1 MHIRELVAADLPAA
15 LLLNNANV
23 PAVSPSDEAGF
34 ARLLELSELALA
46 AVGDASVDGA
56 AVDDASV
63 GDASVGDE
71 TLFGYVLL
79 MRPGAD
85 YPSENYRWFQD
96 RGTDFLYVD
105 RILVSDA
112 AQNQGVGAALY
123 SSVFEAALARGA
135 AEVTC
140 EVNVDPPNPGSL
152 RFHARLGFV
161 EVGRQAT
168 KGGTIVVALLAAP
181 LETA

>member
-1 MHIRELVAADLPAA
+1 MRIRELTSADLPAA

-23 PAVSPSDEAGF
+23 PAVSPSDEVGF

-46 AVGDASVDGA
+46 AVGDASV
-56 AVDDASV
+56 
-63 GDASVGDE
+63 GDE
-71 TLFGYVLL
+71 TLLGYVLL

>member
-1 MHIRELVAADLPAA
+1 MRIRELTSADLPAA

-46 AVGDASVDGA
+46 AVGDASVG
-56 AVDDASV
+56 
-63 GDASVGDE
+63 GE
-71 TLFGYVLL
+71 TLLGYVLL

-85 YPSENYRWFQD
+85 YPSENYRWFED

-123 SSVFEAALARGA
+123 SAVFEAALARGA

-152 RFHARLGFV
+152 RFHARLGFA

>member
-1 MHIRELVAADLPAA
+1 MRIRELTSADLPAA

-46 AVGDASVDGA
+46 AVGDAAVDG
-56 AVDDASV
+56 
-63 GDASVGDE
+63 E
-71 TLFGYVLL
+71 TLLGYVLL
-79 MRPGAD
+79 IRPGAD
-85 YPSENYRWFQD
+85 YPSENYRWFED

-123 SSVFEAALARGA
+123 SAVFEAALARGA

>member
-1 MHIRELVAADLPAA
+1 MRIREITSADLPAA

-46 AVGDASVDGA
+46 AVGDASVG
-56 AVDDASV
+56 
-63 GDASVGDE
+63 GE
-71 TLFGYVLL
+71 TLVGYVLL

-85 YPSENYRWFQD
+85 YPSENYRWFED

-123 SSVFEAALARGA
+123 SAVFEAALARGA

-152 RFHARLGFV
+152 RFHARLGFA

>member
-1 MHIRELVAADLPAA
+1 MRIRELTSADLSAA

-23 PAVSPSDEAGF
+23 PAVSPSDEVGF

-46 AVGDASVDGA
+46 AVGDASVDG
-56 AVDDASV
+56 
-63 GDASVGDE
+63 E
-71 TLFGYVLL
+71 TLLGYVLL

>member
-1 MHIRELVAADLPAA
+1 MRIRELTSADLPAA

-23 PAVSPSDEAGF
+23 PAVSPSDEVGF

-46 AVGDASVDGA
+46 AVGDASV
-56 AVDDASV
+56 

-71 TLFGYVLL
+71 TLLGYVLL

>member
-23 PAVSPSDEAGF
+23 PAVSPSDDAGF
-34 ARLLELSELALA
+34 ARLLELSDLALA
-46 AVGDASVDGA
+46 AVGDASVDGQ
-56 AVDDASV
+56 
-63 GDASVGDE
+63 
-71 TLFGYVLL
+71 TLLGYVLL

-85 YPSENYRWFQD
+85 YPSENYRWFED
-96 RGTDFLYVD
+96 RGTDFFYVD

-123 SSVFEAALARGA
+123 SAVFEAARAKGA

>member
-1 MHIRELVAADLPAA
+1 MHIRELTVADLPAA
-15 LLLNNANV
+15 LVLNNANV

-34 ARLLELSELALA
+34 ARLLELTDLAF
-46 AVGDASVDGA
+46 A
-56 AVDDASV
+56 AVDS
-63 GDASVGDE
+63 GDTGDTGETGDSSKVE
-71 TLFGYVLL
+71 TLLGYVLL

-85 YPSENYRWFQD
+85 YPSENYRWFEA

-105 RILVSDA
+105 RILVADE

-123 SSVFEAALARGA
+123 AAVFDAAIAKGA
-135 AEVTC
+135 AEVAC

-168 KGGTIVVALLAAP
+168 KSDTIVVALLAAP
-181 LETA
+181 LEN